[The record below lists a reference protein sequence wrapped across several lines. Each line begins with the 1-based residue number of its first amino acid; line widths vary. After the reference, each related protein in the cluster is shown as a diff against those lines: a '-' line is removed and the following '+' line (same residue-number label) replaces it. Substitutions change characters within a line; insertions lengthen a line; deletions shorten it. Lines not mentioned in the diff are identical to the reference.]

1 MNRMLALGSLV
12 AAASFANAQVFTEWN
27 FNGASSSTASSAP
40 SLGVG
45 SASLI
50 GGVTAT
56 FASGSASGGS
66 SDPVTTTPT
75 NYGWNTTNYAAQGA
89 QSGERGVRFD
99 VSTAQGMMGY
109 RNIIVEVDM
118 RRSNTSSRWSR
129 FEYTL
134 DGVNFTS
141 AGVVNA
147 EFSHT
152 SGGDTWNNNIAFD
165 LTSITGV
172 NNNANFGFRITSI
185 FAPSTTAYAATGTG
199 TSTYA
204 STGTIRFDM
213 VQVSGEPVPEP
224 ATIAALGLGV
234 AALARR
240 ARKNK

>member
-27 FNGASSSTASSAP
+27 FNGTSSSTASSAP

-45 SASLI
+45 SASLL
-50 GGVTAT
+50 GGVTGS
-56 FASGSASGGS
+56 FSSGTANGGS
-66 SDPVTTTPT
+66 SDPVTTNPP
-75 NYGWNTTNYAAQGA
+75 NFGWQTTGYAAQGA
-89 QSGERGVRFD
+89 QSGERGVRFNA
-99 VSTAQGMMGY
+99 STAQGLNGF

-118 RRSNTSSRWSR
+118 RRSGTSSRWSR

-165 LTSITGV
+165 LTSITGA

-185 FAPSTTAYAATGTG
+185 FAPSTTAYVATGTG
-199 TSTYA
+199 SYA

-240 ARKNK
+240 ARKNSK